1 RLRRSPD
8 RILCHLP
15 GGYRFGLVGTPLGPD
30 VSRRRAGYQKE
41 RKHRGQQAF
50 SHSRSSG
57 RQSRVAGR
65 APPNSFGNEAIG
77 TLVIGELIENKV
89 LPFVARSALNRRR
102 AVPKRRAKSARDFC
116 RSTPPRRG
124 KGICKVWLKPVH
136 TRHCGAWL
144 QMGIE
149 CWRVKFGRFP
159 EMHGRLYCAII
170 WSMILPVWFA
180 VAQQRPQTGGSMSDR
195 VPAGGCGPAA
205 VHFEVKTEKHH
216 LPVRPENGKAL
227 VYFLQDDTQ
236 FQSRPRPTSR
246 IGIDGTWVGAT
257 KSNSYFY
264 VSVDPGEHDLCS
276 SWQSF
281 VGFNTAHTAAA
292 VGFKT

>member
-1 RLRRSPD
+1 
-8 RILCHLP
+8 
-15 GGYRFGLVGTPLGPD
+15 
-30 VSRRRAGYQKE
+30 
-41 RKHRGQQAF
+41 
-50 SHSRSSG
+50 
-57 RQSRVAGR
+57 
-65 APPNSFGNEAIG
+65 
-77 TLVIGELIENKV
+77 
-89 LPFVARSALNRRR
+89 
-102 AVPKRRAKSARDFC
+102 
-116 RSTPPRRG
+116 
-124 KGICKVWLKPVH
+124 
-136 TRHCGAWL
+136 
-144 QMGIE
+144 MGIE
-149 CWRVKFGRFP
+149 CWRVKFGGFP

-292 VGFKT
+292 VGFKAEAGRTYYFLVRNSWVRELQKPADIELEPVNDAEGQLLTSKFSFSTSHPK

>member
-149 CWRVKFGRFP
+149 CWRVLISASWRN
-159 EMHGRLYCAII
+159 A
-170 WSMILPVWFA
+170 
-180 VAQQRPQTGGSMSDR
+180 RPALLR
-195 VPAGGCGPAA
+195 
-205 VHFEVKTEKHH
+205 HH
-216 LPVRPENGKAL
+216 LVDDFAGVVCCRTATATNGWFHVRPRA
-227 VYFLQDDTQ
+227 
-236 FQSRPRPTSR
+236 
-246 IGIDGTWVGAT
+246 
-257 KSNSYFY
+257 
-264 VSVDPGEHDLCS
+264 
-276 SWQSF
+276 
-281 VGFNTAHTAAA
+281 
-292 VGFKT
+292 